1 MRWIAWANE
10 LLDIADT
17 GDREAFAARKAQM
30 LAQDAPVARSAIHWT
45 KIQYSM
51 LRDHRLFSW
60 RSEYLRGGRCA

>member
-17 GDREAFAARKAQM
+17 GDREAFAARKDKM

-45 KIQYSM
+45 KIQYGM
-51 LRDHRLFSW
+51 LGDHRLFSW
-60 RSEYLRGGRCA
+60 RSEYLRGRGG